1 MWGSSGRAG
10 TCDHRLVNHG
20 IRARAHEGV
29 ARLAGADLD
38 LATLI
43 DESIRLLDRA
53 LPHDAACWHT
63 IDPATLVET
72 SFRVQDMPRPDA
84 KVAEFAYLSTD
95 YNTFTGLARGSR
107 HAGLLSQATGGKL
120 DLSPRYRALLR
131 PNDIQGEL
139 RTALVA
145 DGACWG
151 CFAFFREAPHDFT
164 EDERRFADELSALLG
179 RGFRSAGVRARTAGG
194 ASSLWPGLLMFD
206 EDRRVASATSPAAK
220 WLEELG
226 FRGELGQDVLPFA
239 VVSVAERVRRDGDDV
254 SARVLGES
262 GEWVQVLGSPAT
274 DGRVAII
281 LQGATPPSVA
291 PLLSA
296 AYGLTARE
304 RELTELVL
312 HGCGTAEIAAQLF
325 ISPHTVQGHLKSIFT
340 KTGVRSRRELV
351 TRVFVP
357 R

>member
-1 MWGSSGRAG
+1 M
-10 TCDHRLVNHG
+10 NHG
-20 IRARAHEGV
+20 IRTRAHEGV
-29 ARLAGADLD
+29 ARLAGANLD

-43 DESIRLLDRA
+43 DESIRLLEVA
-53 LPHDAACWHT
+53 LPHDAGCWHT

-72 SFRVQDMPRPDA
+72 SFRMENMPRPTA
-84 KVAEFAYLSTD
+84 EVAEFAYLSSD
-95 YNTFTGLARGSR
+95 YNTFIGLAQGKQ
-107 HAGLLSQATGGKL
+107 HAGLLTEATGGKL
-120 DLSPRYRALLR
+120 DLSTRYRELMR
-131 PNDIQGEL
+131 PQHIRGEL
-139 RTALVA
+139 RTALVV

-151 CFAFFREAPHDFT
+151 CFAFFREDPHDFT
-164 EDERRFADELSALLG
+164 EDDRRFADDLSAMLG

-194 ASSLWPGLLMFD
+194 AASLWPGLLLLD
-206 EDRRVASATSPAAK
+206 EARQIASTTSPAAK
-220 WLEELG
+220 WLAELG
-226 FRGELGQDVLPFA
+226 FRGELGRDLLPF
-239 VVSVAERVRRDGDDV
+239 VVLSVAERVRRDGDDV

-281 LQGATPPSVA
+281 LQSATPPSVA
-291 PLLSA
+291 PLISA

-312 HGCGTAEIAAQLF
+312 HGCGTAEIAGRLF
-325 ISPHTVQGHLKSIFT
+325 ISPHTVQGHLKSIFA

-357 R
+357 G